1 MSDYKEVIDRLD
13 QLIAITKLA
22 NKDKLDER
30 KKQIS
35 NDEVSKAILE
45 LLESGPMDYSTL
57 AEKTVEK
64 SGKSLRTAQSRISEL
79 TDDKILVKRR
89 ESGKTIYFNSGIL
102 E

>member
-1 MSDYKEVIDRLD
+1 MSPKRKLKNMSDYKEVIDRLD

-64 SGKSLRTAQSRISEL
+64 IGKKPSNC
-79 TDDKILVKRR
+79 
-89 ESGKTIYFNSGIL
+89 TIKNI
-102 E
+102 